1 MNRHVGTQYAYGSV
15 EMYEEEIMARIP
27 VGRVAVT
34 DRRDDEHERK
44 RGLPLWFWPIIPLLL
59 GALALGLSL
68 RDNDDNRARTSSAPV
83 APAGNNAGQD
93 STTNGD
99 QAATGNGLTDML
111 VVVNDQNQAA
121 LAGRPALFANVRVQS
136 VVGDRGFWIGP
147 DQTRQLFVV
156 MDEANVGQAE
166 GQIQVAPGQ
175 TLTLNGVIEQLPPL
189 EQAPPEWGLDASN
202 SAALANQQVYLHA
215 NQVIPSP

>member
-1 MNRHVGTQYAYGSV
+1 
-15 EMYEEEIMARIP
+15 MARIP

-34 DRRDDEHERK
+34 DRRDDEHERT
-44 RGLPLWFWPIIPLLL
+44 GGIPLWVWPLIPLIL

-68 RDNDDNRARTSSAPV
+68 RGNDDDLAQTRSVPV
-83 APAGNNAGQD
+83 APAENNADQD
-93 STTNGD
+93 STTNGN
-99 QAATGNGLTDML
+99 QAAAGAGLTDML

-121 LAGRPALFANVRVQS
+121 LVGRSALFANVRVQS

-147 DQTRQLFVV
+147 DQTQQLFVV
-156 MDEANVGQAE
+156 IDEANVGLAE
-166 GQIQVAPGQ
+166 GQIQVVPGQ
-175 TLTLNGVIEQLPPL
+175 TLTLSGEIEQLPPL

-215 NQVIPSP
+215 NQVIPIP